1 MANDFREKDVFGQVI
16 FLAIDNRELDFKGSE
31 TIGQML
37 LGELKLGHNKL
48 WQVIIS
54 PINAMGLPQPHKNF
68 Y

>member
-16 FLAIDNRELDFKGSE
+16 FLAIDNR
-31 TIGQML
+31 
-37 LGELKLGHNKL
+37 ELKLGHNKL